1 MSISLIGISGGRTA
15 IRADAWAD
23 WSATRPAGPRIGA
36 GERLLTITTT
46 FRPPTIPKAR
56 TLRTTVTDAARI
68 DAVAWALDRA
78 PLPIP
83 RHPVDDCRQPGRLVP
98 MSGGLNSSFVLGPP
112 RGEASTATADSGSCA
127 HEVPRCLP
135 SSNNDTE
142 VLRFS
147 SGPGAPPDVTAT
159 LEFSGQ
165 DGPVPCDHVVILRM
179 TGHSPIVLQDG
190 TEALSSAL
198 WYIQP
203 RLVPLTP
210 PSTRPGSVDTAGS

>member
-23 WSATRPAGPRIGA
+23 WSVTRPAGPRIGA

-46 FRPPTIPKAR
+46 FRPPTLPKAR
-56 TLRTTVTDAARI
+56 TLRTTVTDAHRI
-68 DAVAWALDRA
+68 DTVARALDSA

-83 RHPVDDCRQPGRLVP
+83 RRPVDTCRQLGRLVP
-98 MSGGLNSSFVLGPP
+98 LSGGLNSSFLLGPP
-112 RGEASTATADSGSCA
+112 RGEASPSTADSGGCA
-127 HEVPRCLP
+127 HEVPHCLA
-135 SSNNDTE
+135 SESNETE

-147 SGPGAPPDVTAT
+147 SDPTAPPDVTAT
-159 LEFSGQ
+159 LEFSGA

-179 TGHSPIVLQDG
+179 RGQSPIVLQGG
-190 TEALSSAL
+190 TDALASAL